1 MPVYVDSKVGHMI
14 DIDWRRVY
22 RDDASY
28 HIDVDATIDIQ
39 VYTKFLAMHV
49 SNNWTRI
56 SQVVDM
62 ILEIRGW
69 FWESYLNDA
78 KNFPGITCAP
88 GQRNIMTARLASVTS
103 QQMHELVIEFVKPL
117 AESIGLGVS
126 DD

>member
-1 MPVYVDSKVGHMI
+1 MI
-14 DIDWRRVY
+14 DIDWKRVY
-22 RDDASY
+22 CDDASY